1 MSNTLIN
8 TITDT
13 KDSLKLA
20 EAKLYRYEYT
30 INQYLKALKLKSE
43 LVNFNEA
50 VVMQECSTLLK
61 AMLESNLKD

>member
-1 MSNTLIN
+1 MANTLID

-13 KDSLKLA
+13 QNSLKLA
-20 EAKLYRYEYT
+20 EAKLYRYEYV
-30 INQYLKALKLKSE
+30 ISQYLKALELKSE

-61 AMLESNLKD
+61 SMLESGLKD

>member
-1 MSNTLIN
+1 MSNILIN

-13 KDSLKLA
+13 QDSLKLA
-20 EAKLYRYEYT
+20 KAKLYCYEYT
-30 INQYLKALKLKSE
+30 INQYLKALELKSE

-61 AMLESNLKD
+61 SMLESGLKD